1 VQKIG
6 QADIGRLIGQ
16 ESVVGDSTIVITDPR
31 PDNFTFTFTVKYQK
45 EYGFRRDG
53 SWGQGQRG
61 GVTEKVSA
69 KILKE
74 GIEIGVPGEKNRGP
88 IDTFN
93 PNDTALTLEWTNY
106 YQVMVEHCSFGG
118 SNKYEDKSRH
128 LKIENLNLR
137 AIVMGLLN
145 YVVDNSY
152 LLG

>member
-1 VQKIG
+1 MIP
-6 QADIGRLIGQ
+6 I
-16 ESVVGDSTIVITDPR
+16 SVLG
-31 PDNFTFTFTVKYQK
+31 
-45 EYGFRRDG
+45 
-53 SWGQGQRG
+53 
-61 GVTEKVSA
+61 
-69 KILKE
+69 
-74 GIEIGVPGEKNRGP
+74 
-88 IDTFN
+88 

-106 YQVMVEHCSFGG
+106 YQEMVERCSFGG